1 MNRKLLVLA
10 VIAVVAIALAAVLVL
25 RRAPEAEGSLL
36 AGPLVPGL
44 AEHVN
49 DVEQVRM
56 VKAGDA
62 PYLTLQRGEEGWT
75 IAERDGYPAD
85 PAKVRLALI
94 NLGES
99 RVLEP
104 KTSNPERY
112 AQLGVQ
118 DLDQPGATGT
128 RIEVTGGGIDAA
140 LIVGNRPAQGGE
152 GTYVRRV
159 GEAASV
165 LATGDLVPDPEVGPW
180 LRRDIL
186 DIPSSAIR
194 EIEITVGDGTPLR
207 VAKASAEDANFTV
220 QDVRRGRE
228 VQSDVVANGL
238 GSMLSGLTLDDVARD
253 REDAVGDNTLHR
265 AVYRLFDGRIVTLEG
280 WQQPDT
286 PEGNPG
292 KAYARVSVVL
302 DEAVARENIAADIA
316 REQSAAASASASASA
331 SAAADAGDVDGAT
344 EAGDA
349 VDAIDESTSR
359 NGAEDGAASERSTG
373 DDAAQAAGDGNGNGN
388 GGGDSD
394 SDATSADGETDGKTD
409 GTVATADDAADS
421 ATSGAASP
429 VDAEAEIATRLDA
442 LKRDTEAQNARLQGW
457 LFEIPAYKF
466 ANVDKTLDDM
476 LKPRG

>member
-10 VIAVVAIALAAVLVL
+10 VVAVVAIALAAVLVL

-44 AEHVN
+44 AANVN

-62 PYLTLQRGEEGWT
+62 PYLTLERGEDGWT

-140 LIVGNRPAQGGE
+140 LILGNRPAQGGE

-194 EIEITVGDGTPLR
+194 EIEISVGDGTPLR
-207 VAKASAEDANFTV
+207 VAKTSAEDANFTV
-220 QDVRRGRE
+220 QDVPRGRE

-253 REDAVGDNTLHR
+253 REDAVGDNTRHR

-280 WQQPDT
+280 WQQADT

-302 DEAVARENIAADIA
+302 DEGVARENIAADIT
-316 REQSAAASASASASA
+316 REQSAAA
-331 SAAADAGDVDGAT
+331 AAEAGDVDGAAET
-344 EAGDA
+344 GDA
-349 VDAIDESTSR
+349 IAESTSG
-359 NGAEDGAASERSTG
+359 NGADDGTASGRTDVGDGAAR
-373 DDAAQAAGDGNGNGN
+373 AAGAAEGDGDGESESKSDGNV
-388 GGGDSD
+388 
-394 SDATSADGETDGKTD
+394 TSADSETDD
-409 GTVATADDAADS
+409 AVPTADDAAAS
-421 ATSGAASP
+421 ATSGAASA
-429 VDAEAEIATRLDA
+429 VDAEAEIVTRLDA
-442 LKRDTEAQNARLQGW
+442 LKRDTEALNARLQGW

-476 LKPRG
+476 LKPRA

>member
-1 MNRKLLVLA
+1 MNRKLPVLA
-10 VIAVVAIALAAVLVL
+10 AVAVVAIVLAAVLVL

-49 DVEQVRM
+49 DVEQIRM
-56 VKAGDA
+56 VKAGDT
-62 PYLTLQRGEEGWT
+62 PYLTLDRGEHGWT

-128 RIEVTGGGIDAA
+128 RVELSGGGVDAK
-140 LIVGNRPAQGGE
+140 LIIGNRPAQGGE

-165 LATGDLVPDPEVGPW
+165 LATGNLVPDPEIGPW
-180 LRRDIL
+180 LQREIL
-186 DIPSSAIR
+186 DIPSSAISK
-194 EIEITVGDGTPLR
+194 IEIVVGDGAPLR
-207 VAKASAEDANFTV
+207 VSKQTPDDANFQV
-220 QDVRRGRE
+220 QDVPRGRE

-253 REDAVGDNTLHR
+253 RDDAAGDNEVHR
-265 AVYRLFDGRIVTLEG
+265 AVYQLFDGRIVTLEG
-280 WQQPDT
+280 WQEADS

-292 KAYARVSVVL
+292 KAFARVSVAL
-302 DEAVARENIAADIA
+302 DEAIAREKIAADIA
-316 REQSAAASASASASA
+316 RERSAAVETDADEG
-331 SAAADAGDVDGAT
+331 AADAGDSQ
-344 EAGDA
+344 GDSA
-349 VDAIDESTSR
+349 ASD
-359 NGAEDGAASERSTG
+359 GAEDATAADHADSGDDDARAANAVAGEGTASAVGSEADGAATTE
-373 DDAAQAAGDGNGNGN
+373 DAAASTTSAAGAG
-388 GGGDSD
+388 
-394 SDATSADGETDGKTD
+394 
-409 GTVATADDAADS
+409 
-421 ATSGAASP
+421 
-429 VDAEAEIATRLDA
+429 VDIEAETATRLDA
-442 LKRDTEAQNARLQGW
+442 LKRETEALNARLQGW

-476 LKPRG
+476 LKPRS